1 MDGTV
6 LGINIA
12 VSLSGE
18 KTYYAVPYQAV
29 AAQIAEWQTRLVV
42 ATPGS
47 TPRLRPTPTPGP
59 TASEFLPIGS
69 GGKGESLVIRV
80 EDTMRLQEIGYLGN
94 DQAHYLVKPANG
106 DNELVALK
114 LTVHN
119 RDASTVLIEV
129 DEKAAEIRGFRVDE
143 EYDLLDLTPDNTA
156 NVSVI
161 LEAHATEG
169 LYSPF
174 ITGSILDPRDGKPG
188 LPQGYSIIGWVVFEV
203 PKGLLIREVKW
214 TAGDTIYLR
223 SGAKHP

>member
-1 MDGTV
+1 MSRRILAPG
-6 LGINIA
+6 L
-12 VSLSGE
+12 L
-18 KTYYAVPYQAV
+18 
-29 AAQIAEWQTRLVV
+29 AALLAL
-42 ATPGS
+42 AACGGS
-47 TPRLRPTPTPGP
+47 DI
-59 TASEFLPIGS
+59 LPVGS
-69 GGKGESLVIRV
+69 GGEGETLVIRV
-80 EDTMRLQEIGYLGN
+80 EDTTRLEEIGYLSN
-94 DQAHYLVKPANG
+94 DQEHYLVKPANV

-174 ITGSILDPRDGKPG
+174 ITGPILDPRDGKPG

-223 SGAKHP
+223 SGAKHPDS